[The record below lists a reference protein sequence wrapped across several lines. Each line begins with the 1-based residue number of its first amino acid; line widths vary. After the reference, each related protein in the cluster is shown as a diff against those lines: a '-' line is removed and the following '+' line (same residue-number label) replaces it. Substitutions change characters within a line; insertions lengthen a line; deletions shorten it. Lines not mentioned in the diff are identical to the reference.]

1 MKNSLKRSFLRFMTV
16 SILIVLPSCSQK
28 NPIALVL
35 LKDTSISGQNNEEF
49 KTTTKKACK
58 GITESISRGDELKVI
73 QVNGEQDFFE
83 NLRPTNPTDAKKQCG
98 AVRTTQK
105 QGTLACPAVRTAHKI
120 FQSSKKPGVL
130 LVLIETNE
138 RESPCPQD
146 WRTTVKNVIEKG
158 GSVVILNAT
167 NNGGESFRLELET
180 ALQDLPVTYA
190 HTDVEFVI
198 KDAIQETRRKAE
210 AKL

>member
-1 MKNSLKRSFLRFMTV
+1 MKKSLNRSFLRFMTV

-83 NLRPTNPTDAKKQCG
+83 NLTPTNPTDAKKQCG

-180 ALQDLPVTYA
+180 ALEGLPVTYA

-198 KDAIQETRRKAE
+198 KNAIQETRRKAE

>member
-1 MKNSLKRSFLRFMTV
+1 V

-83 NLRPTNPTDAKKQCG
+83 QLTPTNPTDAKKQCG

-180 ALQDLPVTYA
+180 ALEGLPVKYA
-190 HTDVEFVI
+190 HTDVEFAI
-198 KDAIQETRRKAE
+198 KNAIEEARKQVRVE

>member
-1 MKNSLKRSFLRFMTV
+1 MTV

-35 LKDTSISGQNNEEF
+35 LKDTSESAQNNEEF

-73 QVNGEQDFFE
+73 QVNGEPDFFE
-83 NLRPTNPTDAKKQCG
+83 HLTPTNPTDAKKKCG
-98 AVRTTQK
+98 AVSTTQK
-105 QGTLACPAVRTAHKI
+105 QGTLTCPAVRTAHKI

-158 GSVVILNAT
+158 GSVLILNAT
-167 NNGGESFRLELET
+167 NNGGESFRLEIET
-180 ALQDLPVTYA
+180 ALEGLPVTYA
-190 HTDVEFVI
+190 HTDVEFAI
-198 KDAIQETRRKAE
+198 KNAIQETRRKAE
-210 AKL
+210 AKP

>member
-1 MKNSLKRSFLRFMTV
+1 MTV

-35 LKDTSISGQNNEEF
+35 LKDTSISGQNNEAF
-49 KTTTKKACK
+49 QATTKKTCK
-58 GITESISRGDELKVI
+58 VITQTIARGDQLQVI
-73 QVNGEQDFFE
+73 QVNGDQDLFE
-83 NLRPTNPTDAKKQCG
+83 NLSPTNPTQAKKQCES
-98 AVRTTQK
+98 VKTTK
-105 QGTLACPAVRTAHKI
+105 KEGTFTCPAIRTANQV
-120 FQSSKKPGVL
+120 FQSSKNPGVL
-130 LVLIETNE
+130 LVLIESNE

-180 ALQDLPVTYA
+180 ALEGLPVKYA
-190 HTDVEFVI
+190 HSNVEFAI
-198 KDAIQETRRKAE
+198 KNAIEEARKQVRVE

>member
-1 MKNSLKRSFLRFMTV
+1 MTV

-83 NLRPTNPTDAKKQCG
+83 NLTPTNPTDAKKQCG

-180 ALQDLPVTYA
+180 ALEGLPVKYA
-190 HTDVEFVI
+190 HTDVEFAI
-198 KDAIQETRRKAE
+198 KNAIEEARKQVRVE